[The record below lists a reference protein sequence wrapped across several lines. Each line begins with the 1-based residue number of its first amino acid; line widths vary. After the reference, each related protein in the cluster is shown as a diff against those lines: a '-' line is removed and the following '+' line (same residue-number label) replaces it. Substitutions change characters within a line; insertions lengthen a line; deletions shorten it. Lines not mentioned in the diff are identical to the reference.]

1 MKKYAIIGMAGRFPD
16 ANTPTQFFDN
26 LLNGKSSFRKLSN
39 KEVEESPYSQDEH
52 FIPVTSTIDNVHDFY
67 FFQWKR
73 TPGEPP
79 FTHPTHCP

>member
-52 FIPVTSTIDNVHDFY
+52 FIPVTSTIDNVYDLY
-67 FFQWKR
+67 
-73 TPGEPP
+73 
-79 FTHPTHCP
+79 

>member
-39 KEVEESPYSQDEH
+39 KEVSKLYVLANENKK
-52 FIPVTSTIDNVHDFY
+52 V
-67 FFQWKR
+67 KK
-73 TPGEPP
+73 
-79 FTHPTHCP
+79 